1 MPVLRFPHF
10 LALTA
15 LAALSPAAFAVE
27 TSARPAAPVATGTA
41 QADQAAAPAKTV
53 PAITKPG
60 ALSMLRQLDEEFV
73 GVFNKVAPSVVVIDG
88 SRKPKS
94 DDADE
99 PQNFFF
105 RAPSPRSGRDFRLP
119 DAPNFTEA
127 SGFIIRQDGYI
138 VTNNHAI
145 AGADRVNIRLK
156 DGRQFPGKV
165 VGADERTDIAVIKI
179 EATQLPTLTL
189 ADSDAVRIGQIV
201 CAIGIPYRLEY
212 SFTVGFV
219 SGKGRSNLENRT
231 TYYEDYI
238 QTDASINPGNSGGPL
253 FNVDGDVVGMNTLI
267 NNTAQGLAFAIPSKM
282 VRQISDEL
290 IANGRIVR
298 PWLGIRIETLG
309 DEESLRDQIKG
320 VEKGVV
326 VNTIEPNAPVANSDL
341 RPADVITAVDGV
353 PVTTA
358 QELQKLVLTKK
369 IGKEVALSVWRG
381 GKSITVPVTPGEL
394 PQSPGARN
402 LLASEEPKVESKISD
417 APHGLKV
424 ADIDKATA
432 DRLGLRQTTGV
443 IVTDVAP
450 ESAASVA
457 GIQKDDVI
465 TEIDSKAVASA
476 EDARGV
482 LSKSDPTKR
491 AILLFLERKG
501 QKTYA
506 VLKLDK

>member
-1 MPVLRFPHF
+1 
-10 LALTA
+10 
-15 LAALSPAAFAVE
+15 
-27 TSARPAAPVATGTA
+27 
-41 QADQAAAPAKTV
+41 
-53 PAITKPG
+53 
-60 ALSMLRQLDEEFV
+60 
-73 GVFNKVAPSVVVIDG
+73 
-88 SRKPKS
+88 
-94 DDADE
+94 
-99 PQNFFF
+99 
-105 RAPSPRSGRDFRLP
+105 
-119 DAPNFTEA
+119 
-127 SGFIIRQDGYI
+127 
-138 VTNNHAI
+138 
-145 AGADRVNIRLK
+145 
-156 DGRQFPGKV
+156 
-165 VGADERTDIAVIKI
+165 
-179 EATQLPTLTL
+179 
-189 ADSDAVRIGQIV
+189 
-201 CAIGIPYRLEY
+201 
-212 SFTVGFV
+212 
-219 SGKGRSNLENRT
+219 
-231 TYYEDYI
+231 
-238 QTDASINPGNSGGPL
+238 
-253 FNVDGDVVGMNTLI
+253 
-267 NNTAQGLAFAIPSKM
+267 
-282 VRQISDEL
+282 
-290 IANGRIVR
+290 
-298 PWLGIRIETLG
+298 
-309 DEESLRDQIKG
+309 
-320 VEKGVV
+320 
-326 VNTIEPNAPVANSDL
+326 VANSDL